1 MTTYDPISLLFGGME
16 KLGPG
21 SNADTLHVLSLLPR
35 RQFQVVVDAGCGS
48 GRQTLVL
55 ARELGVTIHAVELF
69 RPFLDG
75 LGRRAAEA
83 GLGHLVQ
90 AHCMNMKDIPN
101 AFRSIDLVW
110 SEGAAYNIGF
120 GNALATWSPA
130 LAAGGLVVVSEL
142 SWLKEQAPDE
152 AREFFRSGYPA
163 MKTAEENV
171 AIAEAAGYRVL
182 ATHTLPRRG
191 WIDGYYEVL
200 RPRAKELLGHAE
212 PAVRELAAETMK
224 EIEVFDRSDESYGYV
239 FFVLQRA

>member
-1 MTTYDPISLLFGGME
+1 MSDPIELLFGGLE

-35 RQFQVVVDAGCGS
+35 QQFQVVVDAGCGS

-69 RPFLDG
+69 QPFLDG
-75 LGRRAAEA
+75 LDRRATAA

-90 AHCMNMKDIPN
+90 THRMNMKDIPD
-101 AFRSIDLVW
+101 AFRSIDLLW

-120 GNALATWSPA
+120 GNALTTWSSA

-163 MKTAEENV
+163 MKPAEENV
-171 AIAEAAGYRVL
+171 EIAEAAGYRVL

-200 RPRAKELLGHAE
+200 GPRAKELLGHAE

-224 EIEVFDRSDESYGYV
+224 EIEVFDRADESYGYV
-239 FFVLQRA
+239 FFVLQRN

>member
-1 MTTYDPISLLFGGME
+1 MSDPITLLFGGME

-69 RPFLDG
+69 QPFLDD
-75 LGRRAAEA
+75 LARRAAEA

-90 AHCMNMKDIPN
+90 TRCLNMKDIPS
-101 AFRSIDLVW
+101 AFRGIDLLW

-120 GNALATWSPA
+120 GNALATWSSA
-130 LAAGGLVVVSEL
+130 LAHGGLVVVSEL
-142 SWLKEQAPDE
+142 CWLKEVPPAE
-152 AREFFRSGYPA
+152 VKEFFRSGYPA
-163 MKTAEENV
+163 MKSAKENV
-171 AIAEAAGYRVL
+171 ACAEAAGYRVL
-182 ATHTLPRRG
+182 ATHTLPRSG

-200 RPRAKELLGHAE
+200 APRAQALLGHE
-212 PAVRELAAETMK
+212 DHAVRELAAETVR
-224 EIEVFDRSDESYGYV
+224 EIEVFDRADESYGYV